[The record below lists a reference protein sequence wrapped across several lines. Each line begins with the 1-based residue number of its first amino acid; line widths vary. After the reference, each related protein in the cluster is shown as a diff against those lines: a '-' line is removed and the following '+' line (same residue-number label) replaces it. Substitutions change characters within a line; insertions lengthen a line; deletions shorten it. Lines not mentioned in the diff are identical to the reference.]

1 MLDLKLLLPLVTA
14 EKQHILELYIYY
26 WQLGWQHFLKN
37 NLSPT
42 TKEEQIR
49 LLEKAI
55 RKDFPLKNNLLA
67 KLQRIFV
74 AENLSLYLL
83 LDLLSAWKYLTNE
96 AEIKTEAQLSDIIG
110 YAASPLARMI
120 MALNN
125 EVPSTYL
132 PMQSLLCAMMWYNL
146 TEQKS
151 PLLQKIK
158 LSAKQKSNKQRGL
171 LQNATVLLAIVSRK
185 RLKFQIALLLNRLNA
200 IMQNNKQA
208 RLCALDELKIFL
220 YSAYQFMVVRKR
232 TLTQKG
238 I

>member
-1 MLDLKLLLPLVTA
+1 MLDIKLLLPLVA
-14 EKQHILELYIYY
+14 AQKRHVLELYFAY

-37 NLSPT
+37 NLSST

-67 KLQRIFV
+67 KLQQAFV

-83 LDLLSAWKYLTNE
+83 LDLLSAWKYLANE

-158 LSAKQKSNKQRGL
+158 LSAKQKNSKLNGL
-171 LQNATVLLAIVSRK
+171 LQNAAVLLAIVSRK
-185 RLKFQIALLLNRLNA
+185 RLKFQMALLLNRLN
-200 IMQNNKQA
+200 IILQNNKQA
-208 RLCALDELKIFL
+208 QTSILDELKIFL
-220 YSAYQFMVVRKR
+220 YSIWQFIMVRKR

>member
-1 MLDLKLLLPLVTA
+1 MLDIKLLLPLVA
-14 EKQHILELYIYY
+14 APKRHVLELYFAY
-26 WQLGWQHFLKN
+26 WQLGWQHFSKN

-42 TKEEQIR
+42 TKEKQIR

-55 RKDFPLKNNLLA
+55 RKDFPLKHNLLA
-67 KLQRIFV
+67 KLQQAFV

-83 LDLLSAWKYLTNE
+83 LDLLSAWKYLANE

-146 TEQKS
+146 SKQKS

-158 LSAKQKSNKQRGL
+158 LSAKQKNSKLNGL
-171 LQNATVLLAIVSRK
+171 LQNAAVLLAIISRK
-185 RLKFQIALLLNRLNA
+185 KLKFQMALLLNRLNI

-208 RLCALDELKIFL
+208 KLCALDELKIFL
-220 YSAYQFMVVRKR
+220 YSVYQFMVVRKR